1 MSYELRNGHYSPQSL
16 FGSVVEHQSAKFKG
30 LRFSSS
36 QNFSFPDKK
45 ETSFSFPS
53 PSSKLTIFLILYTKH
68 HINIADPSSMNNAC
82 YVQTL

>member
-16 FGSVVEHQSAKFKG
+16 FGSVVEHQNAKFKG

-36 QNFSFPDKK
+36 QKHLSP
-45 ETSFSFPS
+45 FPS

-68 HINIADPSSMNNAC
+68 HINIADPSSMKNTC